1 MSEEMQT
8 FSDKYIQRLID
19 DIGVY
24 NRGMKIVDCVDE
36 FEYSEDTGIISAIVY
51 GTYPYEVEIEMR
63 GNDNVK
69 SYRCECE
76 AFRSYFGACKHIVAV
91 MLYANQYFEEE
102 RRKMPFIYD
111 GFLQSTKNEKG
122 ALTDDKDIFLP
133 ISQLGID
140 LTKKTQKVNL
150 WIEQNIVPGTNF
162 SPSYLEIRCQIGIER
177 PYKVKDFIALI
188 EAKNSNKPLY
198 YGKNFTYQPDTMFF
212 SGIDNDVIEFIEKLY
227 YKEKFEREFHNPYSY
242 YNNRDLGS
250 VRQSRVVLVE
260 ENMKRYLDMVKDSGI
275 PIYIFQRIDSQ
286 CKICG
291 DLEIDIKIKEKD
303 DFLVLEAD
311 YSKDINIVPLT
322 QDFGLVLDPDKR
334 NIYRISEEK
343 AKLLKNI
350 YKIRLEKRTPAFK
363 ITKAEQQLF
372 VRNFLKPYGEK
383 LKINMDESLKEK
395 MVQKD
400 LVTKIYFDA
409 VKNGIS
415 AKIEYCYGETV
426 INPLNRESN
435 QTDAYYMRDF
445 EKEEKVLDFLKS
457 IGMYENNGMMVLYDD
472 EEIADLFENKIERLK
487 ELAEIYYSEDF
498 KKIQIRP
505 VKKVQVGVRLNTES
519 KLLEVDFDI
528 DEFDDAELYK
538 LFHSIKEKKK
548 YYRLKDG
555 TILKIDSEELVN
567 VAKLIDDLSLDLK
580 KFEGGVLSLPANR
593 ALFIDNYVN
602 ERKMV
607 NVTQNDGFK
616 RLVHDITN
624 PKDME
629 FPINE
634 ELSKILRDYQK
645 IGYKWLKTLSYYG
658 FGGILADDMGLG
670 KTLQVLAFVKEERK
684 KDKRPCLVVAPTS
697 LVYNWKWEA
706 EKFVPDLRVDIIH
719 GTKAER
725 EMLLNSCDES
735 DIIVT
740 SYGSLKRDIET
751 YRKMKFSY
759 VFVDEAQHIKNPN
772 TLNANS
778 VKSISAKGYFAL
790 TGTPIENSLTELW
803 SIFDFVMPGY
813 LMSHNS
819 FVQKFERPIVQNND
833 KEKLNTLSKFIKPF
847 VLRRLKNE
855 VLKELPEKV
864 ESKVIADMTS
874 EQKKLYAAYLKQA
887 QREVAAE
894 IKAKGIEKS
903 KIKIL
908 ALMMRLRQICCHP
921 ALFIENYKGG
931 SGKME
936 ALLEIVETS
945 VDSGHR
951 LLLFSQ
957 FTGML
962 EIIGKFLKESGRS
975 YFYLDGSTKAKDRMD
990 MVKRFNG
997 GERDMFLISLKA
1009 GGTGLNLTG
1018 ADVVVHYD
1026 PWWNPAVE
1034 DQATDRAY
1042 RIGQTK
1048 NVQVF
1053 KIITKGTIEE
1063 KIFELQEKKR
1073 GLINDVI
1080 QPGETFLTRLSEE
1093 EIRNLFQI

>member
-1 MSEEMQT
+1 MQT
-8 FSDKYIQRLID
+8 FSYKYIQRLID

-24 NRGMKIVDCVDE
+24 IHGMKIVDRVDE
-36 FEYSEDTGIISAIVY
+36 FEYSEDTGIITATVH

-63 GNDNVK
+63 GNDNIK

-76 AFRSYFGACKHIVAV
+76 AFKSCFGACKHIVAV
-91 MLYANQYFEEE
+91 LLYANQYFEEE
-102 RRKMPFIYD
+102 RRKMPFFYD
-111 GFLQSTKNEKG
+111 GFLQDTKYQKNV
-122 ALTDDKDIFLP
+122 LTDDNDFYLP
-133 ISQLGID
+133 ISQLGIN
-140 LTKKTQKVNL
+140 LNKKSQKVNL
-150 WIEQNIVPGTNF
+150 WIEQNIVPGTTYT
-162 SPSYLEIRCQIGIER
+162 PSYLEIHCKIGIEK

-198 YGKNFTYQPDTMFF
+198 YGKNFTFEPDTMFF
-212 SGIDNDVIEFIEKLY
+212 SGVDKEVFEFIEKLY
-227 YKEKFEREFHNPYSY
+227 FKEKYEREFHNPYSH
-242 YNNRDLGS
+242 YNSREFGS
-250 VRQSRVVLVE
+250 VRPGRVVLVE
-260 ENMKRYLDMVKDSGI
+260 EKMKNYLDIVKDSGI
-275 PIYIFQRIDSQ
+275 PVYIFQRIDSP
-286 CKICG
+286 CKIHD
-291 DLEIDIKIKEKD
+291 DLEMDIKIKEVD

-311 YSKDINIVPLT
+311 YSKDIKIMPLT
-322 QDFGLVLDPDKR
+322 RDFELVLDPYKR
-334 NIYRISEEK
+334 NIYRISEDK
-343 AKLLKNI
+343 ARLLKNI
-350 YKIRLEKRTPAFK
+350 HRIRLEKKTPVFK
-363 ITKAEQQLF
+363 ITKAEQQQF

-383 LKINMDESLKEK
+383 LNVQMDESLKKK
-395 MVQKD
+395 MAQKD
-400 LVTKIYFDA
+400 LVAKVYFDA
-409 VKNGIS
+409 IENGIS
-415 AKIEYCYGETV
+415 AKIEYWYEDMV
-426 INPLNRESN
+426 INPLIRGSNRED
-435 QTDAYYMRDF
+435 TYYMRDF
-445 EKEEKVLDFLKS
+445 EKEERILDLLKS
-457 IGMYENNGMMVLYDD
+457 AGMYENDGRMVLYDE
-472 EEIADLFENKIERLK
+472 EEIAELFENKIEQLK
-487 ELAEIYYSEDF
+487 ELAEVYYSEDF

-505 VKKVQVGVRLNTES
+505 LKKVQVGVRLNTES
-519 KLLEVDFDI
+519 ELLEVDFDI

-538 LFHSIKEKKK
+538 LFHSVREKKK

-555 TILKIDSEELVN
+555 TILRIDSQELIN

-580 KFEGGVLSLPANR
+580 QFEGGVLPLPANR

-602 ERKMV
+602 ERKMA
-607 NVTQNDGFK
+607 NVTKNEGFK

-629 FPINE
+629 FPIDE
-634 ELSKILRDYQK
+634 GLAKILRDYQK
-645 IGYKWLKTLSYYG
+645 IGYKWLKTLSSYG

-684 KDKRPCLVVAPTS
+684 KDRRPCLVVAPTS

-706 EKFVPDLRVDIIH
+706 EKFVPDLKVEVIH

-725 EMLLNSCDES
+725 DRLLKSCDGS

-751 YRKMKFSY
+751 YRKMNFSY

-778 VKSISAKGYFAL
+778 VKSLKARGYFAL

-803 SIFDFVMPGY
+803 SIFDFIMPGY

-847 VLRRLKNE
+847 VLRRLKND

-894 IKAKGIEKS
+894 IKARGIEKS

-921 ALFIENYKGG
+921 AMFIEDYKGG

-957 FTGML
+957 FTSML
-962 EIIGKFLKESGRS
+962 EIIGKAFKESGKS
-975 YFYLDGSTKAKDRMD
+975 YFYLDGSTKAQDRMD

-1053 KIITKGTIEE
+1053 KIITRGTIEE
-1063 KIFELQEKKR
+1063 KIFEMQEKKR

-1093 EIRNLFQI
+1093 EIRDLFQI